1 MINTAIYLR
10 ISVLEKG
17 NLGHTEDTINSQRN
31 IIKNFI
37 FNDQELKKANIEE
50 YIDEG
55 YSGSTTSRPGLNK
68 LLLKVKQGKINR
80 SEEHTSELQSRGHL
94 VCRLMLEKKNDIKE

>member
-1 MINTAIYLR
+1 MNNIAIYLR

-50 YIDEG
+50 FIDEG
-55 YSGSTTSRPGLNK
+55 YSGSTTSRPGTRQATFEGKTGKDK
-68 LLLKVKQGKINR
+68 LYYSKRYVTIY
-80 SEEHTSELQSRGHL
+80 
-94 VCRLMLEKKNDIKE
+94 EKLYRNG